1 MVGDIN
7 MFLPDGTD
15 GDAECEI
22 MIACESTD
30 PLIKD
35 GRLHAEL
42 SPAPSDR
49 RKGFAREALNLLCV
63 KLSYTSREM
72 LMPDFG

>member
-1 MVGDIN
+1 
-7 MFLPDGTD
+7 
-15 GDAECEI
+15 
-22 MIACESTD
+22 MIT
-30 PLIKD
+30 LIEARRRYAD
-35 GRLHAEL
+35 L

-72 LMPDFG
+72 LMPLFG